1 MDPLEPWID
10 ASAVRRLAENLLSE
24 HREVAVEAAPDAG
37 FGQEFVG
44 FAVERGGS
52 AGVARTPPPAAPAPP
67 PVAAPAAL
75 PPSEAPARVFTPA
88 RQLVPPQPEA
98 EPARQAVPAGPA
110 APSPAAEPAR
120 PAAAPSAP
128 AAPQERR
135 GPLLERLVRFRELLM
150 RHTGAQ
156 GVFVLDR
163 EGKPVMEDPAFGK
176 LHFLARSLAQAY
188 RPVAGQAGNVH
199 VKIGSNAVL
208 EVVPVETPFGWLVLG
223 AVVPGPLTAAA
234 VAEIAAA
241 LRQAATPREAG
252 A

>member
-1 MDPLEPWID
+1 
-10 ASAVRRLAENLLSE
+10 
-24 HREVAVEAAPDAG
+24 
-37 FGQEFVG
+37 
-44 FAVERGGS
+44 
-52 AGVARTPPPAAPAPP
+52 
-67 PVAAPAAL
+67 
-75 PPSEAPARVFTPA
+75 
-88 RQLVPPQPEA
+88 
-98 EPARQAVPAGPA
+98 
-110 APSPAAEPAR
+110 
-120 PAAAPSAP
+120 
-128 AAPQERR
+128 
-135 GPLLERLVRFRELLM
+135 LLERLVRFRELLM

-156 GVFVLDR
+156 GVFILDR

-241 LRQAATPREAG
+241 LRLAATPREAG
-252 A
+252 V